1 MIGGGGLG
9 FGEGGGQRCHGRF
22 DLGSGILR
30 CLGSRGRSGGGFLGG
45 DEFPFNGLKRLGGI
59 FLGDERLRHGDAKST
74 INGLNRQKFDG
85 GEIVVLFLCR
95 RQLIGLDFG
104 RGLGLC
110 FGRLRGLQIGLCL
123 FHSSLAGGDQFSGLN
138 DLGFFLGHFSLCGSQ
153 RFVGFGL
160 GVLSAADLG
169 LQRGFDGTEIAFL
182 GGS

>member
-1 MIGGGGLG
+1 M
-9 FGEGGGQRCHGRF
+9 
-22 DLGSGILR
+22 
-30 CLGSRGRSGGGFLGG
+30 
-45 DEFPFNGLKRLGGI
+45 N
-59 FLGDERLRHGDAKST
+59 RH
-74 INGLNRQKFDG
+74 KFDG
-85 GEIVVLFLCR
+85 SEIVVLFLCR

-104 RGLGLC
+104 RSLGLG

-123 FHSSLAGGDQFSGLN
+123 FHSNLAGGDQFLGFN